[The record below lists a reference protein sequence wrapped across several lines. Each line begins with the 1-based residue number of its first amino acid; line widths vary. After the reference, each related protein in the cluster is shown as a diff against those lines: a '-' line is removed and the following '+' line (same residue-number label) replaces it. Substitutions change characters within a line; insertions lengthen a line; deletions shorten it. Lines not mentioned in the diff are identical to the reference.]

1 MGHNEDWS
9 EYTQPEVVELAG
21 KWKHGWIPLDA
32 TAVSSKMKGN
42 TGGKKWWGGGKS
54 SPGVL
59 KKGTKSR
66 REGLQGTVTSEVRH
80 KGKAPE
86 PGSGL
91 IHGAENGKRIT
102 AKITPSEAAERGLS
116 RKSGSM
122 LTTKEVP
129 SAGFQ
134 KRGSSKESYQRGKLP
149 SMTKTPTAD
158 GKPIDV
164 TQKRLTG
171 SGQAVRTLGSQA
183 DTLAQNY
190 IKMHGADGA
199 RKKLAALKKT
209 KTRDARKKEL
219 IAALQKAL
227 SGKSL
232 TPDRKP
238 ASRVLKVTQVPGAK
252 AGIRQ
257 DTFHVTN
264 PDRAKAVKEKGF
276 HGKPR
281 TMEEGFGGDY
291 FGAGTYVSTD
301 KAHSDKYLRGVR
313 MFMMGD
319 EVQIKT
325 QTKLKNPFKITATHQ
340 DMSPSAVISEAMVK
354 KGLAKPGERLSGPE
368 ITRRLKAAGYD
379 GVDLKQSK
387 YTDDLAGSQQVVFD
401 PKNVRVRPDLKPEKV
416 IRLKTQGSSSKN
428 TYLRGKM
435 TPMAN
440 PKIPSTSNVST
451 ALKKAGF
458 EKSTSTKVRRDHR
471 GRQVG
476 SVSRTAGVTVRKGI
490 QDGEVQISLI
500 SRHQGS
506 SRGLSDV
513 DRQRRLA
520 EQTRLTQALIE
531 SGFSVTHDAQSG
543 WFTVRPG
550 KAQ

>member
-1 MGHNEDWS
+1 MDHNEDWS
-9 EYTQPEVVELAG
+9 EYTQSETVELAG

-42 TGGKKWWGGGKS
+42 TGGKKKWWGGGKS

-66 REGLQGTVTSEVRH
+66 REGLQDTVASEVRH
-80 KGKAPE
+80 EGKAPE

-134 KRGSSKESYQRGKLP
+134 KRGG
-149 SMTKTPTAD
+149 
-158 GKPIDV
+158 
-164 TQKRLTG
+164 
-171 SGQAVRTLGSQA
+171 
-183 DTLAQNY
+183 
-190 IKMHGADGA
+190 
-199 RKKLAALKKT
+199 
-209 KTRDARKKEL
+209 
-219 IAALQKAL
+219 
-227 SGKSL
+227 SGKSV
-232 TPDRKP
+232 KP
-238 ASRVLKVTQVPGAK
+238 VLSSVQVPGAK

-428 TYLRGKM
+428 TYPRGKM

-440 PKIPSTSNVST
+440 PRIPSTSSVST

-476 SVSRTAGVTVRKGI
+476 SASRTAGVTVRKGI